1 LEDILALEDQRDDGT
16 GDLMRTHER
25 WFIAINFELTVD
37 LNRAMSLIISFATGE
52 GIVMAADSRLT
63 LTFPDPD
70 FADPNNLSR
79 ILQFLSWQEIRLNMN
94 HQTNENVTE
103 AEKA

>member
-1 LEDILALEDQRDDGT
+1 
-16 GDLMRTHER
+16 
-25 WFIAINFELTVD
+25 
-37 LNRAMSLIISFATGE
+37 MSLIISFATGE

-79 ILQFLSWQEIRLNMN
+79 ILQFLS
-94 HQTNENVTE
+94 
-103 AEKA
+103 